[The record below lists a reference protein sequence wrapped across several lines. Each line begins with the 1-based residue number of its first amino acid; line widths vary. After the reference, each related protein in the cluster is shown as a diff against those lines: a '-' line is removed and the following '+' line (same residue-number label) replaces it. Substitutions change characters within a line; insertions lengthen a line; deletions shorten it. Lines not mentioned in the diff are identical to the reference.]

1 MGLPMDNPIF
11 RIFLQSWPVILAAIA
26 TVLLIYHWFRPKFSL
41 EKLQKG
47 LVRQSVLMLVGE
59 AEQEGAEGDP
69 EQQTW
74 LAAREQ
80 IQEHFQTKLQ
90 DPAAPPRIRYRNYL
104 SISLVWTL
112 FWCGAFAFL
121 TIRMLIAPFYYG
133 SEAIFLGYFAYYI
146 LLGLI
151 SYFKR

>member
-1 MGLPMDNPIF
+1 MGLPMDNLIF
-11 RIFLQSWPVILAAIA
+11 RILLQSWPVILAAIA
-26 TVLLIYHWFRPKFSL
+26 TVLLLYHWFRPKFTL
-41 EKLQKG
+41 EKIQKG
-47 LVRQSVLMLVGE
+47 LVRQSVLMLVSE
-59 AEQEGAEGDP
+59 AEQEGAADDP
-69 EQQTW
+69 EQQEW
-74 LAAREQ
+74 LTAREHL
-80 IQEHFQTKLQ
+80 QEHFQTKLQ
-90 DPAAPPRIRYRNYL
+90 DPADSPKIPYRNYL

-151 SYFKR
+151 GYFKK